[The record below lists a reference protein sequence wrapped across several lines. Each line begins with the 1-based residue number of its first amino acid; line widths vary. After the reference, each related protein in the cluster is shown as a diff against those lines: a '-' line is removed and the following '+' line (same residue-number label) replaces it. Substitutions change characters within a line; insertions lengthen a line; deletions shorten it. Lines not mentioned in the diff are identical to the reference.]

1 MDERNLERID
11 RYLRKEMTP
20 EESLNFEQEALND
33 AELLEEVD
41 LTYRVKR
48 SLTDRQQKLYVTGKW
63 GNRRRNRIIR
73 FSSITSVAAMLL
85 IGLYIWHPLPNV
97 QKQETLL
104 AVVESSPTKDEQ
116 TKHEQVIRTVR
127 ESMEEG
133 QEENAIATIEQLER
147 KREIPTLDDV
157 SRGRFVTNN
166 LLSEEKSDTLAWYGD
181 AYELHWLKICALVKV
196 GKRDDA
202 KKRLSTFVQIEGK
215 YKQKAD
221 SLLRVLN
228 R

>member
-33 AELLEEVD
+33 SELLGEVD

-85 IGLYIWHPLPNV
+85 IGLYIWHPLSNV
-97 QKQETLL
+97 QEQETLL
-104 AVVESSPTKDEQ
+104 AVVESYPTKDEQ

-202 KKRLSTFVQIEGK
+202 KKQLSTFVQIEGK

>member
-85 IGLYIWHPLPNV
+85 IGLYIWRPLPNV